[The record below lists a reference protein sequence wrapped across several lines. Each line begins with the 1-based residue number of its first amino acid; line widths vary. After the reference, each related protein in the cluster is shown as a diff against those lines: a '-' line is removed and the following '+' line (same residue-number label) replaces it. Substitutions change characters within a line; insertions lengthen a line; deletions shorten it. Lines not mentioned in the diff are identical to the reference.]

1 MATGHVSLDPQI
13 QAVLDAVPPDA
24 PSTREMGVE
33 EARSDL
39 ERMAVAMCGNGE
51 GVGWSVDR
59 RAPGPGGEVPVR
71 LYAPDVAGPLPVV
84 VYLHGGGWAVGS
96 LDSFDALCRRL
107 ANRTGALVV
116 SVAYR
121 LAPEH
126 PFPAA
131 VEDAETAVRWA
142 HAHAPEL
149 GADPT
154 RIAVAGDSAGANL
167 ATVIA
172 RRLRD
177 AGGPELALQALMY
190 PALDPTLAS
199 ESCQALGE
207 DYMLS
212 RSDMAWFWELYL
224 SGADPEHPDAAPARA
239 AELSGLAP
247 AYVLTAEYD
256 PLRDEGEAY
265 AAQLEAAGVATT
277 LRRWPGAVHG
287 FVRWLKVADAAGSAL
302 DEVAGALR
310 EALAPRASLPSPP
323 A

>member
-1 MATGHVSLDPQI
+1 V
-13 QAVLDAVPPDA
+13 
-24 PSTREMGVE
+24 
-33 EARSDL
+33 
-39 ERMAVAMCGNGE
+39 
-51 GVGWSVDR
+51 GVGWSVVR

>member
-1 MATGHVSLDPQI
+1 MTLDPQI
-13 QAVLDAVPPDA
+13 QAVLDAVAPES
-24 PSTREMGVE
+24 PSTRELGVE
-33 EARSDL
+33 EARADL
-39 ERMAVAMCGNGE
+39 ERMAVAICGNGE
-51 GVGWSVDR
+51 AVAWSEDR
-59 RAPGPGGEVPVR
+59 HAPGPADEVPLR
-71 LYAPDVAGPLPVV
+71 LYVPEGSGPLPLV

-107 ANRTGALVV
+107 ANRSGALVV

-131 VEDAETAVRWA
+131 LQDAEAAVRWA
-142 HAHAPEL
+142 HAHAEEL
-149 GADPT
+149 GGDPA

-167 ATVIA
+167 ATVVA

-177 AGGPELALQALMY
+177 ADGPRLSLQALLY
-190 PALDPTLAS
+190 PALDPTLDS
-199 ESCQALGE
+199 ESFCAFCE
-207 DYMLS
+207 DYMLR

-224 SGADPEHPDAAPARA
+224 GGEDPSNPDVAPARA
-239 AELSGLAP
+239 PDLSGLPP

-265 AAQLEAAGVATT
+265 AAQLEAAGVPVT
-277 LRRWPGAVHG
+277 LKRWPGTVHG
-287 FVRWLKVADAAGSAL
+287 FVRWLKVADAAGAAL
-302 DEVAGALR
+302 DDVAGALR
-310 EALAPRASLPSPP
+310 SALRPVPSLPSPP

>member
-1 MATGHVSLDPQI
+1 MTLDPQI
-13 QAVLDAVPPDA
+13 QAVLDAVPA
-24 PSTREMGVE
+24 ESPSTRELGVE
-33 EARSDL
+33 EARADL

-51 GVGWSVDR
+51 AVAWSEDR
-59 RAPGPGGEVPVR
+59 HAPGPADEVPLR
-71 LYAPDVAGPLPVV
+71 LYAPEGSGPLPLV

-107 ANRTGALVV
+107 ANRSGALVV

-131 VEDAETAVRWA
+131 LQDAEAAVRWA
-142 HAHAPEL
+142 HAHAEGL
-149 GADPT
+149 GGDPA

-167 ATVIA
+167 ATVVA

-177 AGGPELALQALMY
+177 ADGPRLSLQALLY
-190 PALDPTLAS
+190 PALDPTLDS
-199 ESCQALGE
+199 ESFCVLCD
-207 DYMLS
+207 DYMLR

-224 SGADPEHPDAAPARA
+224 GGEDPSNPDVAPARA
-239 AELSGLAP
+239 PDLSGLPP

-265 AAQLEAAGVATT
+265 AAQLEAAGVPVT
-277 LRRWPGAVHG
+277 LKRWPGTVHG
-287 FVRWLKVADAAGSAL
+287 FVRWLKVADAAGAAL
-302 DEVAGALR
+302 DDVAGALR
-310 EALAPRASLPSPP
+310 SALRPAPSLPSPP